1 MVEFSCNYQ
10 SPSGCRRNYNDS
22 PNPCTFI
29 GWDSTFSQMENP
41 PALSADGQ
49 ACLDET
55 DPENCESIGHDGDGD
70 MIAED
75 ACYFDNDTDFIS
87 GSCAGLSSG
96 DCSVE
101 VLLVENNCE
110 WYVLK

>member
-1 MVEFSCNYQ
+1 
-10 SPSGCRRNYNDS
+10 
-22 PNPCTFI
+22 
-29 GWDSTFSQMENP
+29 MENP
-41 PALSADGQ
+41 PALSAFGQ

-55 DPENCESIGHDGDGD
+55 DPENCDAHEEHDVNWDERVG
-70 MIAED
+70 MLAED
-75 ACYFDNDTDFIS
+75 ECFFESDQDVVS